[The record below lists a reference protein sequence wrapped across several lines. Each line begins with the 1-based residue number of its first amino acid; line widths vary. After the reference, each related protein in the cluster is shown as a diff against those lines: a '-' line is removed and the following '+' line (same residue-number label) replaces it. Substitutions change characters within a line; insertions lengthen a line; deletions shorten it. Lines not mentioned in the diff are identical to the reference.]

1 MSADEVKA
9 FEAKPYH
16 EDAVRLRLYDD
27 DGKVK
32 GLTIKPVSDYR
43 DLLESQLLR

>member
-1 MSADEVKA
+1 MKA
-9 FEAKPYH
+9 FEANPCH

-27 DGKVK
+27 EGKVK

-43 DLLESQLLR
+43 ALLESQLLT